1 MASRIKMLVLPNV
14 QAQITGVANIT
25 QKGKRAIV
33 MYTNSTYDE
42 GTLDSDINSWNVGEL
57 IRVIQTQNINQAI
70 KF

>member
-1 MASRIKMLVLPNV
+1 MTSRIKMLVLPNV

-25 QKGKRAIV
+25 QRGKRVIV

-57 IRVIQTQNINQAI
+57 IKVIQTQNINKEL